1 MKNFDFTKIISF
13 VKPYAEKFKAYAE
26 KFKQSK
32 NKASTILVFI
42 FIALILYGLIVF
54 MGSCARGTNLKRG
67 FLEVSGRIE
76 GREYHAGTRV
86 AGRVDEML
94 VKEGQE
100 VEANQ
105 RIAHIY
111 SRQRLALLGRAEAR
125 VKEAEANLRLAQ
137 IEYERYGRLFAARAI
152 PKMEY
157 DHVVNNYTVTTEE
170 VVAAK
175 KELEKRNAD
184 LQDTVIVAPISGV
197 IVTKIVRLGEVIAV
211 GTPLVTVINMDKLYL
226 KVFLATDFA
235 GKINLGD
242 EAKIFPDALPNYSFN
257 AYVDRIAQKAE
268 FTPKNVETK
277 SQRAKLVFE
286 IKLNVVDNKG
296 HKLKPGMPSNGV
308 IKIKKN
314 ASWKSYRRTR

>member
-1 MKNFDFTKIISF
+1 MLKFDLSKISNF
-13 VKPYAEKFKAYAE
+13 VNPLMEKLKSYAE

-32 NKASTILVFI
+32 NKASMILVSI
-42 FIALILYGLIVF
+42 FIALILFGFMVL
-54 MGSCARGTNLKRG
+54 MGSYAKGTNLRRG

-94 VKEGQE
+94 VREGQV

-111 SRQRLALLGRAEAR
+111 SRQRLALLGRSEAR

-137 IEYERYGRLFAARAI
+137 IGYDRYGRLFAEEAI

-157 DHVVNNYTVTTEE
+157 DRVVNNYTVATEE
-170 VVAAK
+170 LIAAK

-197 IVTKIVRLGEVIAV
+197 VVTKIVRIGEVIAV
-211 GTPLVTVINMDKLYL
+211 GTPLVTVINMDDLYL

-242 EAKIFPDALPNYSFN
+242 EARIFPDALPGDSFN

-296 HKLKPGMPSNGV
+296 RKLKPGMPCNGV
-308 IKIKKN
+308 IKIKKRT
-314 ASWKSYRRTR
+314 SWRSYRQTR

>member
-1 MKNFDFTKIISF
+1 MQNFDFTKISNF
-13 VKPYAEKFKAYAE
+13 VKPYVEKFKAFVE

-32 NKASTILVFI
+32 NKASMILLLI
-42 FIALILYGLIVF
+42 FITLILYGLIVF
-54 MGSCARGTNLKRG
+54 MGSCSRGTNLKRG
-67 FLEVSGRIE
+67 FIEVSGRIE

-94 VKEGQE
+94 VREGQE
-100 VEANQ
+100 VEAGQ
-105 RIAHIY
+105 GIAHIY
-111 SRQRLALLGRAEAR
+111 SRQRLALLGQAEAR
-125 VKEAEANLRLAQ
+125 VKETEANLRLAQ
-137 IEYERYGRLFAARAI
+137 IEYERYGRLFAAEAI
-152 PKMEY
+152 PKMKY
-157 DHVVNNYTVTTEE
+157 DRVVNNYTVTTEE

-175 KELEKRNAD
+175 KELEKRRAD
-184 LQDTVIVAPISGV
+184 LQDTAIVAPISGV
-197 IVTKIVRLGEVIAV
+197 VVTKIVRLGEVIAV
-211 GTPLVTVINMDKLYL
+211 GTPLVTVINMDELYL

-235 GKINLGD
+235 GKVSLGD
-242 EAKIFPDALPNYSFN
+242 EAKIFPDSLPSGSFD

-286 IKLNVVDNKG
+286 IKLKVMDNKG
-296 HKLKPGMPSNGV
+296 HKLKPGMPCNAV

>member
-1 MKNFDFTKIISF
+1 MFKFDLAKIINS
-13 VKPYAEKFKAYAE
+13 VKPFME

-32 NKASTILVFI
+32 NKASIVLVFI
-42 FIALILYGLIVF
+42 FMALVTYGLAVF
-54 MGSCARGTNLKRG
+54 VGSCARDTNLKRG

-76 GREYHAGTRV
+76 GREYHAGTKIT
-86 AGRVDEML
+86 GRVDEML

-100 VEANQ
+100 VKAGQ

-111 SRQRLALLGRAEAR
+111 SHQRIALLGRSEAQL
-125 VKEAEANLRLAQ
+125 KEAESNLRLAQ
-137 IEYERYGRLFAARAI
+137 IEYDRYGRLFAEEAI

-157 DHVVNNYTVTTEE
+157 DRVVNNYTVATEA

-175 KELEKRNAD
+175 KEVEKHKAD
-184 LQDTVIVAPISGV
+184 LQDTAIVAPISGV
-197 IVTKIVRLGEVIAV
+197 VVTKIVRLGDVIAV
-211 GTPLVTVINMDKLYL
+211 GTPLVTIINMDDLYL

-235 GKINLGD
+235 GKINLDD
-242 EAKIFPDALPNYSFN
+242 EAKVFPDALSNSEFP

-286 IKLNVVDNKG
+286 IKLKITDNRE
-296 HKLKPGMPSNGV
+296 HKLKPGMPCNGV
-308 IKIKKN
+308 IKIKRN
-314 ASWKSYRRTR
+314 ASWKSYRRSR